1 MHIFII
7 YGYRVNVWG
16 GNLWAKGLL
25 LVIWPRVRTQISLA
39 HSISQHMALAF
50 WPFHKPTAHRS
61 SAADPD
67 SQEMHL
73 FKSSFLQRKQW
84 LHELHSKGYIQW
96 PRILRLK
103 GADSESIQERR
114 TSRMFSTEALEVP
127 GPGFALN
134 PACWLL
140 DNEPLKNLLPL
151 PSVKCQLWRFHD
163 TMCSEIGVHRSRRL
177 VGNGVL

>member
-1 MHIFII
+1 M
-7 YGYRVNVWG
+7 
-16 GNLWAKGLL
+16 
-25 LVIWPRVRTQISLA
+25 RTQISLA
-39 HSISQHMALAF
+39 HSIISQHMASAF

-96 PRILRLK
+96 PRILRPLK
-103 GADSESIQERR
+103 GQIQNFR
-114 TSRMFSTEALEVP
+114 EAVSQGGLAQRLWRCR
-127 GPGFALN
+127 PGFALN

-140 DNEPLKNLLPL
+140 DNEPLKTSVS

-163 TMCSEIGVHRSRRL
+163 TMCSEIEYTEADAWSEMECSKDRRYVDKVILGSRHS
-177 VGNGVL
+177 VLPH